1 MCAMSELPTPP
12 PPPSAGAR
20 RLRLIAPLIAVAVA
34 LVAALL
40 IARAGSG
47 GSSGTTATHNPGT
60 EVRVSIEPDRWELPR
75 LDGPGLV
82 RLGDFKGKPVVVN
95 FFASW
100 CGPCRAELPVL
111 SAMATQ
117 LGDRVR
123 FVGVDSEESG
133 DGLGM
138 ARQFGIQAWPLAQD
152 VGGRS
157 NSGLHDRL
165 GAMGMPV
172 TAFYDA
178 QGKLLGVKLGSFVHD
193 SLRDRLNQ
201 LYGLGIS

>member
-1 MCAMSELPTPP
+1 MCAMSEVPTPLP
-12 PPPSAGAR
+12 APSAGAR
-20 RLRLIAPLIAVAVA
+20 RLRLIGPLIAVAVA

-40 IARAGSG
+40 IARLGSG
-47 GSSGTTATHNPGT
+47 GSQGTAHDPGT
-60 EVRVSIEPDRWELPR
+60 PVTVSVDPARWELPR
-75 LDGPGLV
+75 INGPGLV
-82 RLGDFKGKPVVVN
+82 RLGDFKGKPLVVN

-100 CGPCRAELPVL
+100 CTPCRAELPLL
-111 SAMATQ
+111 STAATQ

-123 FVGVDSEESG
+123 FAGVDSEESG
-133 DGLGM
+133 DGLAM
-138 ARQFGIQAWPLAQD
+138 ARQYGIGAWPLAQD

-157 NSGLHDRL
+157 NSGLHDAL
-165 GAMGMPV
+165 GAMGLPV

-178 QGKLLGVKLGSFVHD
+178 QGKLLGVKLGAFVHD